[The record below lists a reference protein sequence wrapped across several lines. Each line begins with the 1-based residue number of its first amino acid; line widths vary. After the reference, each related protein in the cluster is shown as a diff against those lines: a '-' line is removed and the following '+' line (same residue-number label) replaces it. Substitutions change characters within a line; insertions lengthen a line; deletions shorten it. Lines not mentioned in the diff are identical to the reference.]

1 MINIGA
7 RGLSVV
13 KWTGTAAGIFGGA
26 IVALNLGIVQYGFVL
41 FLISSLLWC
50 LAGLIQ
56 REPSLYILQAVF
68 MIVDILG
75 VWRWAGL

>member
-26 IVALNLGIVQYGFVL
+26 MVALNLGIVQYGFVL
-41 FLISSLLWC
+41 FLISSLLWGL
-50 LAGLIQ
+50 LA
-56 REPSLYILQAVF
+56 RPTLQERAV
-68 MIVDILG
+68 
-75 VWRWAGL
+75 